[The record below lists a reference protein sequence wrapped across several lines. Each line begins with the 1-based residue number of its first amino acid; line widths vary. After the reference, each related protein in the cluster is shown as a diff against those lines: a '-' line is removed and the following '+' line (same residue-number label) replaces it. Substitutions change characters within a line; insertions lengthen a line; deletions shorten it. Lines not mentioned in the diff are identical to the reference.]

1 MLPQILRASHHLS
14 YDWLSLNDNITDMAV
29 PMNVGIAT
37 GMPGL
42 AEAIVWV
49 KLYVTSQMLSVKTTS

>member
-14 YDWLSLNDNITDMAV
+14 YDWLSLNDNIMDIAV
-29 PMNVGIAT
+29 PINVGIAT

-42 AEAIVWV
+42 AAVIVCV
-49 KLYVTSQMLSVKTTS
+49 RL